1 MAPRNNRRGAAQQS
15 SPALSPGTVTMEDI
29 RMLMEENEKLKQHVK
44 QVDEDNKQARE
55 ANEQAEK
62 QIVKLQ
68 EKIKNDASATRGGD
82 LGHGYK
88 GRGKNTVN
96 LGDMLKKC
104 PQNLVNYGNLSN
116 LLSNVIFRQYK
127 FMPKGWEKWSERKR
141 TMCWEVCRSVTF
153 PAHIETTEA
162 KSLYWAKNIVP
173 MINKKLV
180 TMKGNI
186 TQLMKKTFQ
195 GMCSYN

>member
-15 SPALSPGTVTMEDI
+15 SPALSPDTTTMEDI
-29 RMLMEENEKLKQHVK
+29 RMLMEENEKLKEHIK

-62 QIVKLQ
+62 QVVKLQ
-68 EKIKNDASATRGGD
+68 EKIKNNASATRGGD

-127 FMPKGWEKWSERKR
+127 FMPKGWEKWSDRKR
-141 TMCWEVCRSVTF
+141 TMGQKEKEQCVGKFVVALPFQHTL
-153 PAHIETTEA
+153 
-162 KSLYWAKNIVP
+162 K
-173 MINKKLV
+173 
-180 TMKGNI
+180 
-186 TQLMKKTFQ
+186 QLKQSHYT
-195 GMCSYN
+195 GLRI

>member
-1 MAPRNNRRGAAQQS
+1 MAPRNNKRGAAQQS
-15 SPALSPGTVTMEDI
+15 SPAVVPNTATVEDI
-29 RMLMEENEKLKQHVK
+29 RMLMEENEKLKEHIKEVNEEQ
-44 QVDEDNKQARE
+44 KQARE

-62 QIVKLQ
+62 QIIKLQ
-68 EKIKNDASATRGGD
+68 EKIKHDATALRDGG
-82 LGHGYK
+82 LAHGYK

-104 PQNLVNYGNLSN
+104 PQNLVNYGTLSN
-116 LLSNVIFRQYK
+116 LLSNKIFRQYK

-153 PAHIETTEA
+153 PVDVETTEA
-162 KSLYWAKNIVP
+162 KSLYWTKNIVP

-180 TMKGNI
+180 NMKGNL

-195 GMCSYN
+195 GMCS